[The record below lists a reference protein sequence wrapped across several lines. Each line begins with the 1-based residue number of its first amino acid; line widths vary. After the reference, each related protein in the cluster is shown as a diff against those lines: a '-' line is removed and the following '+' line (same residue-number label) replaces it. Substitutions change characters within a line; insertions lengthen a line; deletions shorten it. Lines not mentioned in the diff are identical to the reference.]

1 MERVFADGRDI
12 DFAQAAEVLAR
23 SMEIREDW
31 DEAKTREAF
40 LNSSYAA
47 SIRDGN
53 RTVAVGRA
61 ISDNH
66 AWTLILDV
74 AVLPEY
80 REQGIGGELLERM
93 KERFRGHELFTY
105 TYADFIPFFEDHGF
119 KRSRNSFA
127 YAGEKDGEIDSRLLA
142 KGFFLPA
149 GYRFESES
157 APAAGNFPT
166 GRKSTLDRDSV
177 RPVYTEQREGLDYSR
192 LNELLSLAFGGRE
205 RDPEVTRETFE
216 NSRYVEFALDGDKL
230 IGCARAESDGV
241 SQGFILN
248 VAVDPAYQGLHIGR
262 EITSRLSAQMKG
274 QNIFL
279 NTHPGG
285 VGFYNREGFRR
296 NKTAMLY
303 PAHPD
308 MPEEI
313 AKGFVLPKGYRFADE
328 TASPE
333 RQRAGE

>member
-1 MERVFADGRDI
+1 MNMTFAENREI
-12 DFAQAAEVLAR
+12 DFAQAARVLAR

-40 LNSSYAA
+40 LNSSYAV

-53 RTVAVGRA
+53 RTAAVGRA
-61 ISDNH
+61 ISDNY
-66 AWTLILDV
+66 AWTLITDV

-80 REQGIGGELLERM
+80 REQGIGGKLLERI
-93 KERFRGHELFTY
+93 KGRFRGHELFTY
-105 TYADFIPFFEDHGF
+105 TYAGHIPFFEAHGF
-119 KRSRNSFA
+119 KRSRNSFT
-127 YAGEKDGEIDSRLLA
+127 YAGEKDEAIDPRLLG

-149 GYRFESES
+149 GYRFENEY
-157 APAAGNFPT
+157 APPADGRFPT

-177 RPVYTEQREGLDYSR
+177 KLSFTEQREGLDYTR

-205 RDPEVTRETFE
+205 RDPEVTRTTFE
-216 NSRYVEFALDGDKL
+216 NSRYTEFALDGEEL
-230 IGCARAESDGV
+230 IGCARAESDGI

-308 MPEEI
+308 MPEET
-313 AKGFVLPKGYRFADE
+313 AKGFVLPRGYRFE
-328 TASPE
+328 NEMT
-333 RQRAGE
+333 